1 MADLIKV
8 LVVEDDKFLSNIYQ
22 TKLTAE
28 GYSVVTAGNGLEALE
43 VLKSETPNIILLDI
57 IMPKMDGFGFL
68 GERQKDEKLKAIKVV
83 IMSNLGQE
91 SDIEQGLALGADDYI
106 VKSDSGIEDVLAKVK
121 EHTQA

>member
-1 MADLIKV
+1 MAELLKV

-22 TKLTAE
+22 TKLAAE
-28 GYSVVTAGNGLEALE
+28 GYSVVTAANGLEALE
-43 VLKSETPNIILLDI
+43 VLKNETPNIILLDI

-68 GERQKDEKLKAIKVV
+68 GERQKDEKLKAIKTV

-121 EHTQA
+121 EYTQ